1 MKNDNLNEHRLDS
14 LLDSEPEEEFGEPEN
29 RDRFDH
35 GTDDSISGNLKDWS
49 A

>member
-14 LLDSEPEEEFGEPEN
+14 LLDSEPEEEFGEPEI

-35 GTDDSISGNLKDWS
+35 GADESISGNLKDWS